1 MNKLLN
7 KKYIN
12 YAITFISIVYYIYLM
27 FFSDVTLDTGKK
39 ELENMIMLALP
50 CFMLLFYSFNV
61 KDKDECRRI
70 LITYLIFYILAVIGF
85 TFANFRDNV
94 LIDAGISERG
104 INLIPFRTIRQMLI
118 SPLGLKVAL
127 YNIMGNF
134 LMLTPIAVLLPLIND
149 KFKKIINYLIVII
162 LCSLSIEIVQY
173 ITKIGS
179 LDIDDLML
187 NVFGSFIIFL
197 IITKT
202 KLVGYLYKLFYEVN
216 IPRKI
221 VNVVYYILLTILFLI
236 YVWYSSLIYIRY
248 QEQKVDFSNFV
259 CESNT
264 KTYIGTIGKYN
275 YYSECKFNG
284 YVKRG
289 NENIFLDDLINRFGT
304 EVDKYIKELKLI
316 KEEAI
321 TNIEVKLS
329 LGTKKLIYD
338 TDNHKK
344 YLIDIERISYYKNG
358 VECVIEDSLPSSNEK
373 DCSADLVTITKSDLN
388 RGYVISEGEYYNEL
402 SCVTGMYQDAKYK
415 DYIVPKDYELDE
427 TSCLKYNK
435 N

>member
-1 MNKLLN
+1 MSKLFN
-7 KKYIN
+7 KKHIN

-27 FFSDVTLDTGKK
+27 FFSEVTLDTGKK

-61 KDKDECRRI
+61 KDKEERKNI

-104 INLIPFRTIRQMLI
+104 INLIPFSTIKQMLI
-118 SPLGLKVAL
+118 SPLGLRVAL

-134 LMLTPIAVLLPLIND
+134 LMLTPLAVLLPLID
-149 KFKKIINYLIVII
+149 DRFKKIRNYLIVII
-162 LCSLSIEIVQY
+162 LCSLSIEVAQH

-179 LDIDDLML
+179 FDIDDLML
-187 NVFGSFIIFL
+187 NVGGSFIIFL
-197 IITKT
+197 ILTKT
-202 KLVGYLYKLFYEVN
+202 KLIKYLYKLFYEVN
-216 IPRKI
+216 IPKKI
-221 VNVVYYILLTILFLI
+221 VNVIYYILLTILFII
-236 YVWYSSLIYIRY
+236 YVWYCSLVYIRY
-248 QEQKVDFSNFV
+248 QEKKVDFSNLTCV
-259 CESNT
+259 ENT
-264 KTYIGTIGKYN
+264 KTYIGTIGRYN
-275 YYSECKFNG
+275 YYSECEFKG

-289 NENIFLDDLINRFGT
+289 NETIFLGDLINRFGT
-304 EVDKYIKELKLI
+304 EIEKYTKELKLI

-329 LGTKKLIYD
+329 PGTKKLIYD

-344 YLIDIERISYYKNG
+344 YLVDIERISYYKNG
-358 VECVIEDSLPSSNEK
+358 VECVIENSLPSSNEK
-373 DCSADLVTITKSDLN
+373 DCSADLVTVTKSDLN

-402 SCVTGMYQDAKYK
+402 SCVTGMYQDAKYI
-415 DYIVPKDYELDE
+415 DYIVPKDYEFDAN
-427 TSCLKYNK
+427 SSSKMP
-435 N
+435 